1 MADQN
6 TSIVNNDNLLMSYF
20 EKRGIATL
28 HEAVGFYQLADKFP
42 LPKGSGQQMTWNGW
56 RKIAAASSTLA
67 EASANS
73 AVTLSSRKINVTVQS
88 FGRHV
93 KITSLAELT
102 MILDP
107 NEGAMQELEQSAAL
121 TQDNVIQLAVFKN
134 VLAQVGQNVD
144 VKTKLFSA
152 WQANAASSFCANTGT
167 TANSRQFGFPVVFGA
182 SSTKLSLVSK
192 TAPSIS
198 AIAGPIGVRK
208 AVTRLRRLAVPK
220 FDGNSYRAVAHPN
233 WISALLSNSDYKQYV
248 INYEGGPS
256 KTMFAHAV
264 TRVHAVD
271 IMESPNVP
279 RYATSALSCTPLF
292 ICGKGALGVT
302 ELDGGIQMII
312 KRSGPQSVSDPYNQT
327 ATVSYVLRAAAAALN
342 PSCGVILLN
351 VEKPNVGG

>member
-1 MADQN
+1 
-6 TSIVNNDNLLMSYF
+6 MSYF
-20 EKRGIATL
+20 ERRGIATL

-42 LPKGSGQQMTWNGW
+42 LPKNSGVQMTWNGW
-56 RKIAAASSTLA
+56 RKIGAASSTLA

-73 AVTLSSRKINVTVQS
+73 AVTMSSRKVNVTVQS
-88 FGRHV
+88 FARTV

-102 MILDP
+102 LILDP
-107 NEGAMQELEQSAAL
+107 NEGAMRELEQSAAL
-121 TQDNVIQLAVFKN
+121 TQDNMIQLGVFKN
-134 VLAQVGQNVD
+134 VLAQVGQNAD
-144 VKTKLFSA
+144 VKTKLLSA
-152 WQANAASSFCANTGT
+152 WTGVRASAFCANTGT
-167 TANSRQFGFPVVFGA
+167 SGNSNQFGFPVVFGA
-182 SSTKLSLVSK
+182 SSTRLSVVSNS
-192 TAPSIS
+192 APSIS

-233 WISALLSNSDYKQYV
+233 WISALLSNADYKQYV

-279 RYATSALSCTPLF
+279 RYASSALSCTPLF
-292 ICGKGALGVT
+292 ICGKGAIGVT
-302 ELDGGIQMII
+302 ELDGGIQMIL
-312 KRSGPQSVSDPYNQT
+312 KRSGPQSTNDPVNQISL
-327 ATVSYVLRAAAAALN
+327 VSYLLRGAAKALN

-351 VEKPNVGG
+351 HEKPGIGG